1 MNIRNDKT
9 LMITSFMIILM
20 LCCWGCYEDPLEDQG
35 KEDLRPGQLTVEKAY
50 DLFKEYAYNMDL
62 GTRSIGESSSKVN
75 LDPGVITPEWDHAT
89 LSTTRV
95 NSFVNVPILVTN
107 KYLVKSPYNEDWINV
122 SQKLVV
128 VQEDVTQRYNIYVL
142 NLIPEGE
149 FATKNGN
156 DISDLCQAGQMPDD
170 FSGLAVYTK
179 MQGGLPVYVG
189 SYRKGEL
196 VKDVFLFDNKYSFE
210 ENLDRINSLLRGYS
224 LQTCNIALS
233 RSYSESGGSSSG
245 SSGSGDGWQFHTD
258 GGSFQHDGYTCW
270 YSSDGK
276 GNRYIVADTNGDG
289 KPDTIYGNVEDVVGG
304 GGSGGTTNPGGG
316 TINPGGGSTNPGGG
330 GDINPGGG
338 TTPGGGTG
346 GNPPS
351 QTILKNVE
359 LMDKDCFVG
368 YDVSKSC
375 MEGCKQIMAKYKV
388 ATGSSANVYQLLY
401 ERNGKLEYYDQKN
414 YSTVYNNA
422 INCINRHLDAN
433 RPIIVGVNHTLN
445 KGINEG
451 TTDHWIVVTGRGY
464 DTGQKMYYYTY
475 METGRSQSNASGAC
489 STTDNR
495 LYYDS
500 SNYSFKDAANY
511 ANKQLDVTQVR
522 PNDGKNLNETI
533 VQPQKPK
540 NN

>member
-35 KEDLRPGQLTVEKAY
+35 KENLRPGQLTVEKAY

-62 GTRSIGESSSKVN
+62 GTRSIGESSPKVN

-196 VKDVFLFDNKYSFE
+196 VKEVFLFDNKYSFE

-233 RSYSESGGSSSG
+233 RSYSESGGSGSG

-338 TTPGGGTG
+338 GTTSGGSGGTG
-346 GNPPS
+346 GQVSSKVKAETITKAAKNAVANVIKKYGAKVASCNRGVQSAFNEIYDTKELDNKRANDIVDYWEIHPEKWESIKMSEAQKLANEGWFVVAGWKAAPGKSGHVVVIVPGTEQVGWGGKVPVAMDTGANMRSES
-351 QTILKNVE
+351 QKLSLSFGK
-359 LMDKDCFVG
+359 DKKDNIKFF
-368 YDVSKSC
+368 
-375 MEGCKQIMAKYKV
+375 KYK
-388 ATGSSANVYQLLY
+388 
-401 ERNGKLEYYDQKN
+401 
-414 YSTVYNNA
+414 
-422 INCINRHLDAN
+422 
-433 RPIIVGVNHTLN
+433 
-445 KGINEG
+445 
-451 TTDHWIVVTGRGY
+451 
-464 DTGQKMYYYTY
+464 
-475 METGRSQSNASGAC
+475 
-489 STTDNR
+489 
-495 LYYDS
+495 
-500 SNYSFKDAANY
+500 
-511 ANKQLDVTQVR
+511 
-522 PNDGKNLNETI
+522 
-533 VQPQKPK
+533 
-540 NN
+540 